1 MCGISGL
8 ISLNKNLTDND
19 YSTVKRMSDSIS
31 HRGPDQQ
38 KIEKFDKVLLA
49 NNRLKIMDLDDRSS
63 LPMSSEDGSVWICYN
78 GEISNF
84 RELNIKYNLSEK
96 YNFKG
101 TSDTEVMIYLY
112 KELGISFLNE
122 LSGMFAFCL
131 VDFRKKK
138 TWIVR
143 DFFGIIPL
151 FYRIKENK
159 IYFAS
164 EIKAFYEI
172 NSLDKSLDYQSIYH
186 YFTLAYIPGKNTP
199 YKEINELRGGQLI
212 EIDNEKNT
220 YFLKK
225 YYNVKYPTDHSITE
239 KEAASN
245 AYDLML
251 DSVRRNIQSDAPIGT
266 TLSGGIDTSAITCL
280 IKDLG
285 KSKNFHTYSLKM
297 GEKSFDESKYQRLIA
312 DYCQTN
318 HHEIVVNQEDVLNSI
333 YTHMAHI
340 DEPNGNGAAIPSFI
354 LAKEAKKE
362 VSVLLNGEGGDETFS
377 AYSIYGAYR
386 AKNIYTKFAPKPLRK
401 LIHNLV
407 HKLPTS
413 YKKLS
418 LDFQLKRFTE
428 GAELH
433 PAAAHIYWRHVL
445 TDDEKEDTILNRQSY
460 TKTEKVM
467 IDLYEDLDYSEDF
480 NKINF
485 LDIEH
490 FFIDD
495 LLVKNDRMF
504 LANAVES
511 RFPFM
516 DRILFEYMA
525 KVPSSLRMKGITKRR
540 HIEKLA
546 MKNTVP
552 KEILNRG
559 NFGLEMPHSIWFF
572 DTLKPLLK
580 KYLSE
585 EMIKKTDYL
594 SYEKVDK
601 LLQMH
606 FSRKKD
612 YGRALWCILMYQMW
626 HEMFIEKN
634 NYKNFL
640 VR

>member
-1 MCGISGL
+1 MSG
-8 ISLNKNLTDND
+8 
-19 YSTVKRMSDSIS
+19 RF
-31 HRGPDQQ
+31 
-38 KIEKFDKVLLA
+38 E
-49 NNRLKIMDLDDRSS
+49 
-63 LPMSSEDGSVWICYN
+63 
-78 GEISNF
+78 
-84 RELNIKYNLSEK
+84 
-96 YNFKG
+96 
-101 TSDTEVMIYLY
+101 
-112 KELGISFLNE
+112 
-122 LSGMFAFCL
+122 
-131 VDFRKKK
+131 KKK
-138 TWIVR
+138 TWLVR

-172 NSLDKSLDYQSIYH
+172 NSFDKSLDYHSIYH
-186 YFTLAYIPGKNTP
+186 FFTLAYIPGKNTP
-199 YKEINELRGGQLI
+199 FKEINELRGGQLI

-220 YFLKK
+220 FFLKK

-239 KEAASN
+239 KEAAKN

-266 TLSGGIDTSAITCL
+266 TLSGGIDTSSITCL

-285 KSKNFHTYSLKM
+285 RSKNFHTYSLKM

-318 HHEIVVNQEDVLNSI
+318 HHEILVTQEDVLNSI

-386 AKNIYTKFAPKPLRK
+386 AKNLYTKFAPKPLRK

-418 LDFQLKRFTE
+418 MDFQLKRFTE

-445 TDDEKEDTILNRQSY
+445 TDDEKEDTILNRQGY
-460 TKTEKVM
+460 VKTEKVM
-467 IDLYEDLDYSEDF
+467 IDLYEKLNYSEDF

-525 KVPSSLRMKGITKRR
+525 KVPSNLRMKGITKRR
-540 HIEKLA
+540 YIEKLA

-552 KEILNRG
+552 KEILKRG

-572 DTLKPLLK
+572 DNLKPLLK

-585 EMIKKTDYL
+585 EMIKKTEYL

-606 FSRKKD
+606 FSGKKD

-626 HEMFIEKN
+626 HEMFIDKN
-634 NYKNFL
+634 NYKNYL

>member
-1 MCGISGL
+1 MCGISGI
-8 ISLNKNLTDND
+8 ISLKRDLNDND

-38 KIEKFDKVLLA
+38 KIQKFSKIILA
-49 NNRLKIMDLDDRSS
+49 NNRLKIMDLDDRSA
-63 LPMSSEDGSVWICYN
+63 LPMSSEDGSIWICYN

-84 RELNIKYNLSEK
+84 RELNDKYNLSSK

-122 LSGMFAFCL
+122 LSGMFGFCL
-131 VDFRKKK
+131 VDLKKKK

-143 DFFGIIPL
+143 DFFGIIPV
-151 FYRIKENK
+151 FYRIKEDK
-159 IYFAS
+159 IYFGS

-172 NSLDKSLDYQSIYH
+172 NSFDRSLDYHSIYH
-186 YFTLAYIPGKNTP
+186 YFTLAYIPGKYTP
-199 YKEINELRGGQLI
+199 FKELNELRGGQLI

-220 YFLKK
+220 FDIKK

-239 KEAASN
+239 KEAAKN

-266 TLSGGIDTSAITCL
+266 TLSGGIDTSSITCL

-312 DYCQTN
+312 EYCQTN

-386 AKNIYTKFAPKPLRK
+386 AKNIYTKFAPKTLRK
-401 LIHNLV
+401 LIYNLV

-433 PAAAHIYWRHVL
+433 PASAHIYWRHVL
-445 TDDEKEDTILNRQSY
+445 TDDEKEDTILNRQGY
-460 TKTEKVM
+460 VKTEKVM
-467 IDLYEDLDYSEDF
+467 IDLFEKLDYSEDF

-540 HIEKLA
+540 YIEKLA

-552 KEILNRG
+552 AEILKRG

-585 EMIKKTDYL
+585 DMIKKTEYL
-594 SYEKVDK
+594 SHEKVDK

-606 FSRKKD
+606 FSGKKD

-634 NYKNFL
+634 NYKNYL

>member
-8 ISLNKNLTDND
+8 ISLNKDLNDSD

-38 KIEKFDKVLLA
+38 KIKKFDKILLA

-63 LPMSSEDGSVWICYN
+63 LPMSSQDGSVWICYN

-84 RELNIKYNLSEK
+84 RELKNKYRLSEK

-101 TSDTEVMIYLY
+101 TSDTEVLIYLY

-131 VDFRKKK
+131 VDLKKKK

-172 NSLDKSLDYQSIYH
+172 NSLDKSLDYHSIYH

-220 YFLKK
+220 FFLKK

-312 DYCQTN
+312 EYCQTN

-377 AYSIYGAYR
+377 AYSTYGAFR
-386 AKNIYTKFAPKPLRK
+386 AKNFYTKFAPKPLRK
-401 LIHNLV
+401 LIYNLV

-418 LDFQLKRFTE
+418 LDFQMKRFTE

-445 TDDEKEDTILNRQSY
+445 TDDEKEDTILNRQGY
-460 TKTEKVM
+460 QKTEKVM
-467 IDLYEDLDYSEDF
+467 IDLFENLDYSEDF

-540 HIEKLA
+540 HIQKLA
-546 MKNTVP
+546 MKNIVP

-585 EMIKKTDYL
+585 EMIKKTEYL

-634 NYKNFL
+634 NYKNYL

>member
-1 MCGISGL
+1 MCGISGI
-8 ISLNKNLTDND
+8 ISLGDNLNDND
-19 YSTVKRMSDSIS
+19 YLTVKRMSDSIS

-38 KIEKFDKVLLA
+38 KIQKFEKIIIA
-49 NNRLKIMDLDDRSS
+49 NNRLKIMDLNDRSS
-63 LPMSSEDGSVWICYN
+63 LPMSSGDGSVWICYN

-84 RELNIKYNLSEK
+84 IELKDKYKLSEK

-112 KELGISFLNE
+112 KELGISFVNE

-131 VDFRKKK
+131 VDLKRKK
-138 TWIVR
+138 TWLVR

-172 NSLDKSLDYQSIYH
+172 SSLEKSLDYHSIYH
-186 YFTLAYIPGKNTP
+186 FFTLAYIPGKNTP
-199 YKEINELRGGQLI
+199 FKEISEMRGGQLI

-220 YFLKK
+220 YSLKK
-225 YYNVKYPTDHSITE
+225 YYSVKYPIDHSITE
-239 KEAASN
+239 KDAAKT
-245 AYDLML
+245 AYDLMK

-318 HHEIVVNQEDVLNSI
+318 HHEILVNQEDVLNSI

-386 AKNIYTKFAPKPLRK
+386 AKNLYTKFAPKPLRK
-401 LIHNLV
+401 IIYNLV

-418 LDFQLKRFTE
+418 LDFQMKRFTE

-433 PAAAHIYWRHVL
+433 PASAHIYWRHVL
-445 TDDEKEDTILNRQSY
+445 TDDEKEDTILNRQGY
-460 TKTEKVM
+460 EKTEKVM
-467 IDLYEDLDYSEDF
+467 IDLFESLDYSDDF

-525 KVPSSLRMKGITKRR
+525 KVPPNMRMKGITKRR
-540 HIEKLA
+540 YIEKLA
-546 MKNTVP
+546 MKNSVP
-552 KEILNRG
+552 KEILARG

-572 DTLKPLLK
+572 DNLKPLLK

-585 EMIKKTDYL
+585 EMIKKTEYL

-634 NYKNFL
+634 NYKNYL

>member
-1 MCGISGL
+1 MCGISGI
-8 ISLNKNLTDND
+8 ISLKRELNDND

-38 KIEKFDKVLLA
+38 KIQKFSKIILA
-49 NNRLKIMDLDDRSS
+49 NNRLKIMDLDDRSA
-63 LPMSSEDGSVWICYN
+63 LPMSSEDGSIWICYN

-84 RELNIKYNLSEK
+84 RELNDKYNLSSK

-122 LSGMFAFCL
+122 LSGMFGFCL
-131 VDFRKKK
+131 VDLKKKK

-143 DFFGIIPL
+143 DFFGIIPV
-151 FYRIKENK
+151 FYRIKEDK
-159 IYFAS
+159 IYFGS

-172 NSLDKSLDYQSIYH
+172 NSFDRSLDYHSIYH
-186 YFTLAYIPGKNTP
+186 YFTLAYIPGKYTP
-199 YKEINELRGGQLI
+199 FKELNELRGGQLI

-220 YFLKK
+220 FDIKK

-239 KEAASN
+239 KEAAKN

-266 TLSGGIDTSAITCL
+266 TLSGGIDTSSITCL

-312 DYCQTN
+312 EYCQTN

-401 LIHNLV
+401 LIYNLV

-433 PAAAHIYWRHVL
+433 PASAHIYWRHVL
-445 TDDEKEDTILNRQSY
+445 TDNEKEDTILNRQGY
-460 TKTEKVM
+460 VKTEKVM
-467 IDLYEDLDYSEDF
+467 IDLFEKLDYSEDF

-540 HIEKLA
+540 YIEKLA

-552 KEILNRG
+552 AEILKRG

-585 EMIKKTDYL
+585 DMIKKTEYL
-594 SYEKVDK
+594 SHEKVDK

-606 FSRKKD
+606 FSGKKD

-634 NYKNFL
+634 NYKNYL

>member
-8 ISLNKNLTDND
+8 ISLSKELNDND

-38 KIEKFDKVLLA
+38 KIQKFDKTILA

-63 LPMSSEDGSVWICYN
+63 LPMSSEDGSIWICYN

-84 RELNIKYNLSEK
+84 RELKDKYKLSEK

-101 TSDTEVMIYLY
+101 TSDTEVIIYLY
-112 KELGISFLNE
+112 RELGISFLNE

-131 VDFRKKK
+131 VDFKKKK
-138 TWIVR
+138 TWLVR

-164 EIKAFYEI
+164 EIKAFHEI
-172 NSLDKSLDYQSIYH
+172 SSFDKSLDYHSIYH

-199 YKEINELRGGQLI
+199 FKEVNEMRGGQLM

-220 YFLKK
+220 FILKK
-225 YYNVKYPTDHSITE
+225 YYNVKYPIDNSITE
-239 KEAASN
+239 EEAAKN
-245 AYDLML
+245 AYELML

-266 TLSGGIDTSAITCL
+266 TLSGGIDTSAIVCL

-386 AKNIYTKFAPKPLRK
+386 AKNLYTKFVPKPLRK

-445 TDDEKEDTILNRQSY
+445 TDDEKEDTILNRQGY
-460 TKTEKVM
+460 QKTEKVM
-467 IDLYEDLDYSEDF
+467 IDLFEGLDYSDDF

-516 DRILFEYMA
+516 DRLLFEYMA
-525 KVPSSLRMKGITKRR
+525 KVPPKLRMKGITKRR

-585 EMIKKTDYL
+585 EMIKKTEYL

-612 YGRALWCILMYQMW
+612 YGRALWCILMFQMW

>member
-1 MCGISGL
+1 MCGISGI
-8 ISLNKNLTDND
+8 ISLKRELNDND

-38 KIEKFDKVLLA
+38 KIQKFSKIVLA
-49 NNRLKIMDLDDRSS
+49 NNRLKIMDLDDRSA
-63 LPMSSEDGSVWICYN
+63 LPMSSEDGSIWICYN

-84 RELNIKYNLSEK
+84 RELNDKYNLSSK

-122 LSGMFAFCL
+122 LSGMFGFCL
-131 VDFRKKK
+131 VDFKKKK

-143 DFFGIIPL
+143 DFFGIIPV
-151 FYRIKENK
+151 FYRIKEDK
-159 IYFAS
+159 IYFGS

-172 NSLDKSLDYQSIYH
+172 NSFDRSLDYHSIYH
-186 YFTLAYIPGKNTP
+186 YFTLAYIPGKYTP
-199 YKEINELRGGQLI
+199 FKELNELRGGQLI

-220 YFLKK
+220 FDIKK

-239 KEAASN
+239 KEAAKN

-266 TLSGGIDTSAITCL
+266 TLSGGIDTSSITCL

-312 DYCQTN
+312 EYCQTN

-386 AKNIYTKFAPKPLRK
+386 AKNIYTKFAPKTLRK
-401 LIHNLV
+401 LIYNLV

-433 PAAAHIYWRHVL
+433 PASAHIYWRHVL
-445 TDDEKEDTILNRQSY
+445 TDEEKEDTILNRQGY
-460 TKTEKVM
+460 VKTEKVM
-467 IDLYEDLDYSEDF
+467 IDLFEKLDYSEDF

-540 HIEKLA
+540 YIEKLA

-552 KEILNRG
+552 AEILKRG

-585 EMIKKTDYL
+585 EMIKKTEYL
-594 SYEKVDK
+594 SHEKVDK

-606 FSRKKD
+606 FSGKKD

-634 NYKNFL
+634 NYKNYL

>member
-8 ISLNKNLTDND
+8 ISLNKDLNDSD

-38 KIEKFDKVLLA
+38 KIKKFDKILLA

-63 LPMSSEDGSVWICYN
+63 LPMSSQDGSVWICYN

-84 RELNIKYNLSEK
+84 RELKNKYRLSEK

-101 TSDTEVMIYLY
+101 TSDTEVLIYLY

-131 VDFRKKK
+131 VDLKKKK

-172 NSLDKSLDYQSIYH
+172 NSLDKSLDYHSIYH

-220 YFLKK
+220 FFLKK

-312 DYCQTN
+312 EYCQTN

-377 AYSIYGAYR
+377 AYSIYGAFR
-386 AKNIYTKFAPKPLRK
+386 AKNLYTKFAPKPLRK
-401 LIHNLV
+401 LIYNLV

-418 LDFQLKRFTE
+418 LDFQMKRFTE

-445 TDDEKEDTILNRQSY
+445 TDDEKEDTILNRQGY
-460 TKTEKVM
+460 QKTEKVM
-467 IDLYEDLDYSEDF
+467 IDLFENLDHSEDF

-540 HIEKLA
+540 HIQKLA
-546 MKNTVP
+546 MKNIVP

-585 EMIKKTDYL
+585 EMIKKTEYL

-601 LLQMH
+601 MLQMH

-634 NYKNFL
+634 NYKNYL

>member
-1 MCGISGL
+1 MCGISGI
-8 ISLNKNLTDND
+8 ISLKRELNDND

-38 KIEKFDKVLLA
+38 KIQKFSKIILA
-49 NNRLKIMDLDDRSS
+49 NNRLKIMDLDDRSA
-63 LPMSSEDGSVWICYN
+63 LPMSSEDGSIWICYN

-84 RELNIKYNLSEK
+84 RELNDKYNLSSK

-122 LSGMFAFCL
+122 LSGMFGFCL
-131 VDFRKKK
+131 VDFKKKK

-143 DFFGIIPL
+143 DFFGIIPV
-151 FYRIKENK
+151 FYRIKEDK
-159 IYFAS
+159 IYFGS

-172 NSLDKSLDYQSIYH
+172 NSFDRSLDYHSIYH
-186 YFTLAYIPGKNTP
+186 YFTLAYIPGKYTP
-199 YKEINELRGGQLI
+199 FKELNELRGGQLI

-220 YFLKK
+220 FDIKK

-239 KEAASN
+239 KEAAKN

-266 TLSGGIDTSAITCL
+266 TLSGGIDTSSITCL

-312 DYCQTN
+312 EYCQTN

-386 AKNIYTKFAPKPLRK
+386 AKNIYTKFAPKTLRK
-401 LIHNLV
+401 LIYNLV

-433 PAAAHIYWRHVL
+433 PASAHIYWRHVL
-445 TDDEKEDTILNRQSY
+445 TDNEKEDTILNRQGY
-460 TKTEKVM
+460 VKTEKVM
-467 IDLYEDLDYSEDF
+467 IDLFEKLDYSEDF

-540 HIEKLA
+540 YIEKLA

-552 KEILNRG
+552 AEILKRG

-585 EMIKKTDYL
+585 EMIKKTEYL
-594 SYEKVDK
+594 SHEKVDK

-606 FSRKKD
+606 FSGKKD

-634 NYKNFL
+634 SYKNYL

>member
-8 ISLNKNLTDND
+8 ISLSKELNDND

-38 KIEKFDKVLLA
+38 KIQKFDKTILA

-63 LPMSSEDGSVWICYN
+63 LPMSSEDGSIWICYN

-84 RELNIKYNLSEK
+84 RELKDKYKLSEK

-101 TSDTEVMIYLY
+101 TSDTEVIIYLY
-112 KELGISFLNE
+112 RELGISFLNE

-131 VDFRKKK
+131 VDFKKKK
-138 TWIVR
+138 TWLVR

-164 EIKAFYEI
+164 EIKAFHEI
-172 NSLDKSLDYQSIYH
+172 SSFDKSLDYHSIYH

-199 YKEINELRGGQLI
+199 FKEVNEMRGGQLI

-220 YFLKK
+220 FILKK
-225 YYNVKYPTDHSITE
+225 YYNVKYPIDNSITE
-239 KEAASN
+239 AGAAKN
-245 AYDLML
+245 AYELML

-266 TLSGGIDTSAITCL
+266 TLSGGIDTSAIVCL

-386 AKNIYTKFAPKPLRK
+386 AKNLYNKFAPKPLRK

-445 TDDEKEDTILNRQSY
+445 TDDEKENTILNRQGY
-460 TKTEKVM
+460 KKTEKVM
-467 IDLYEDLDYSEDF
+467 IDLFESLDYSDDF

-516 DRILFEYMA
+516 DRLLFEYMA
-525 KVPSSLRMKGITKRR
+525 KVPPKLRMKGITKRR

-572 DTLKPLLK
+572 DTLKPLLT

-585 EMIKKTDYL
+585 KAIKKTEYL

-612 YGRALWCILMYQMW
+612 YGRAIWCILMFQMW

-634 NYKNFL
+634 NYKNYL

>member
-1 MCGISGL
+1 MCGISGI
-8 ISLNKNLTDND
+8 ISLEKNLSDSD

-38 KIEKFDKVLLA
+38 KIIKFDKLILA

-63 LPMSSEDGSVWICYN
+63 LPMSSKDESIWICYN

-84 RELNIKYNLSEK
+84 KELKNKYKLDDK
-96 YNFKG
+96 YDFKG

-112 KELGISFLNE
+112 KELGISFVNE

-131 VDFRKKK
+131 VDFKKKK
-138 TWIVR
+138 TWLVR

-172 NSLDKSLDYQSIYH
+172 NSLEKSLDYHSIYH
-186 YFTLAYIPGKNTP
+186 FFTLAYIPGKHTP
-199 YKEINELRGGQLI
+199 FKEINEMRGGQLI
-212 EIDNEKNT
+212 EIDNEKNSF
-220 YFLKK
+220 FLKK
-225 YYNVKYPTDHSITE
+225 YYNVKYPIDYNITE
-239 KEAASN
+239 KDAAKN
-245 AYDLML
+245 AYELML

-318 HHEIVVNQEDVLNSI
+318 HHEILITQEDVLNSL
-333 YTHMAHI
+333 YCHMAHI
-340 DEPNGNGAAIPSFI
+340 DEPNGNGASIPSFI

-386 AKNIYTKFAPKPLRK
+386 AKNLYTKFAPKFLRK
-401 LIHNLV
+401 IIYNLV

-445 TDDEKEDTILNRQSY
+445 TDQEKEDTILNRQGY
-460 TKTEKVM
+460 EKTEKVM
-467 IDLYEDLDYSEDF
+467 IELFEQLDYSDDF

-516 DRILFEYMA
+516 DRILFEYMS
-525 KVPSSLRMKGITKRR
+525 KVPPNLRMKGINKRR

-546 MKNTVP
+546 MKNSVP
-552 KEILNRG
+552 NEILRRG

-572 DTLKPLLK
+572 DNLKPLLK
-580 KYLSE
+580 KYLNEKS
-585 EMIKKTDYL
+585 IKKTEYL

-601 LLQMH
+601 ILQLH
-606 FSRKKD
+606 FSGKKD
-612 YGRALWCILMYQMW
+612 YGRALWCILMFQMW

-634 NYKNFL
+634 NYKNYL